1 MLNNTKLPF
10 LRKLTALSDTEL
22 WYVVIYVDAK
32 QLTTFSM
39 AIKQRGWSI
48 LGGLGFFDSYK

>member
-1 MLNNTKLPF
+1 M
-10 LRKLTALSDTEL
+10 ALSDTEL
-22 WYVVIYVDAK
+22 WYVAFYVDAK
-32 QLTTFSM
+32 QLTTFPM